1 MKQQKTSQEEDRRAK
16 EICRKRATER
26 FFATVRAIQQDNK
39 DTDPE
44 EVLHDVTEAVKAIR
58 QEEYAGNTTRR
69 P

>member
-1 MKQQKTSQEEDRRAK
+1 MKEQKTSQEEDRRAK
-16 EICRKRATER
+16 EICRKRSTER

-44 EVLHDVTEAVKAIR
+44 EVLHDGTEAVKAIR